1 MKHIHQVMVRGLNPE
16 LANKIRQIAA
26 DEGISL
32 NKAALR
38 LLTKGAGLDREST
51 DDDTIG
57 DDLDHLLGTWSR
69 EQAEEFAA
77 AIRSMSLI
85 DPELWE

>member
-1 MKHIHQVMVRGLNPE
+1 VDHLPQVVARGLDPE
-16 LANKIRQIAA
+16 LARKIRKLAA

-51 DDDTIG
+51 NDDTIG
-57 DDLDHLLGTWSR
+57 EDLDHLLGTWSE

-77 AIRSMSLI
+77 AVQSLSRT

>member
-1 MKHIHQVMVRGLNPE
+1 MKHIHQVMVRGLDSK
-16 LANKIRQIAA
+16 LARKIRKLAD

-38 LLTKGAGLDREST
+38 LLTKGAGLERAK

-57 DDLDHLLGTWSR
+57 DDLDPLLGTWSDA
-69 EQAEEFAA
+69 QAEEFAEA
-77 AIRSMSLI
+77 LAGLSQI
-85 DPELWE
+85 DPEMWD